1 MKLKEALPLAFV
13 VGISVAFT
21 GCSVSDSNAP
31 TRKSSETLEPMQSH
45 ELVAIATTVEDEDQK
60 ISLAVPLQGGSYS
73 VILECSGEN
82 NSSVITWQSDKKQN
96 HGEITVPCTREA
108 GVVREQITLDGYS
121 NSLTF
126 VTRNLVGHELKV
138 SVAPVAT

>member
-1 MKLKEALPLAFV
+1 
-13 VGISVAFT
+13 
-21 GCSVSDSNAP
+21 
-31 TRKSSETLEPMQSH
+31 MQSH

-96 HGEITVPCTREA
+96 HGQITVPCNRE
-108 GVVREQITLDGYS
+108 GGMVREQITLDGYS

-138 SVAPVAT
+138 SVAPVAS